1 MPIKFIYI
9 IVAINFYY
17 NNYML
22 PLSMFILPMY
32 EVYTAKEIN
41 LTLYG
46 HDSVLNIYIYDIE
59 LKNLKCPIYYTLNS
73 IR

>member
-1 MPIKFIYI
+1 
-9 IVAINFYY
+9 
-17 NNYML
+17 ML